1 MHIAIEGNI
10 GAGKTSLTEQ
20 LAIYLSAR
28 MLLEDF
34 SGNPFLPR
42 FYEEPEKFAFPLEM
56 SFMAQRYLQ
65 WKDAMI
71 PDMFKEHIIS
81 DYHFEKSLLFSSFTL
96 DDDVAPLFRK
106 LATDLS
112 ASLSIPDVL
121 IYLRVP
127 TLRLMEN
134 IRRRGRS
141 FEANI
146 EAEYLRTIDAA
157 YNAWLKQRR
166 ERAVIEVTLSRGY
179 ITDYMSNKEVY
190 DLAKQQFQKGGR
202 LKLELS

>member
-1 MHIAIEGNI
+1 MHITIEGNI

-20 LAIYLSAR
+20 LATYLSAR
-28 MLLEDF
+28 MILEDF

-71 PDMFKEHIIS
+71 PDMFKEHVIS

-179 ITDYMSNKEVY
+179 ITDYMSNKEVF

>member
-1 MHIAIEGNI
+1 MHITIEGNI

-20 LAIYLSAR
+20 LATFLSAR

-71 PDMFKEHIIS
+71 PDMFKEHVIS

-141 FEANI
+141 FEAKI

-179 ITDYMSNKEVY
+179 ITDYMSNKEVF

>member
-1 MHIAIEGNI
+1 MHITIEGNI

-20 LAIYLSAR
+20 LATYLSAR

-179 ITDYMSNKEVY
+179 ITDYMSNKEVF